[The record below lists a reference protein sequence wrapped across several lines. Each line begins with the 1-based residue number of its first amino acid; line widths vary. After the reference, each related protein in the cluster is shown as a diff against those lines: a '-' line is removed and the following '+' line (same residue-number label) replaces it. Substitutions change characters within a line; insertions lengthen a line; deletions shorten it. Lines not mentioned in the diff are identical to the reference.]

1 MKVRVEQVGDG
12 FQLKAGNNSEE
23 ISIGVSPQFQSGTKG
38 LRPMELVLAG
48 LGGCLSIDMFYF
60 IQKMRQSVDELQI
73 EVTGEREADPPK
85 AFSAIQVQVHCAGTI
100 TPTKMI
106 KIVGMVVD
114 DYCSVLHSLN
124 QAIDLTVRCK
134 LNGEEIMD

>member
-1 MKVRVEQVGDG
+1 MKIRVEKVGDG

-23 ISIGVSPQFQSGTKG
+23 ISIGVSPLFQADTKG
-38 LRPMELVLAG
+38 LRPMELVLASV
-48 LGGCLSIDMFYF
+48 GGCLSIDMLYF
-60 IQKMRQSVDELQI
+60 LEKMRQSVDELQV

-85 AFSAIQVQVHCAGTI
+85 AFTAIHVQFHCSGAIAGAKLT
-100 TPTKMI
+100 
-106 KIVGMVVD
+106 KIVNKVVD

-124 QAIDLTVRCK
+124 KAIDLTVRCM